1 MPIGF
6 HRWPARYKK
15 LNPPLN
21 LATTIGLA
29 ASRPHLL
36 RRPESLATQDQRG
49 SRDCQ
54 FLNSR
59 EPDPETHNQEKKIKQ
74 SPKSGFSSISCPNW
88 RQVSIASQIDKRS
101 HQPTTGGDARNEPR
115 KAQCDGR
122 RQNLIRLGLSSFAA
136 A

>member
-74 SPKSGFSSISCPNW
+74 SPKSGFSSISFPKFDAC
-88 RQVSIASQIDKRS
+88 QV
-101 HQPTTGGDARNEPR
+101 
-115 KAQCDGR
+115 
-122 RQNLIRLGLSSFAA
+122 RLGRGFQVQKQPLLTLVDHRLILPI
-136 A
+136 